1 MSSER
6 AIIDIGSNTLRLVI
20 FDGPRRAPVVVHNEK
35 VTARLGKGVADGGQL
50 TGKAMGVALRA
61 LRRYAGLLELRG
73 VFDVQTVATAAVRDA
88 ANGGQFLDAVRE
100 TGLSPRLLSGEE
112 EALTSAAGI
121 VGAFPGAKGV
131 VADLGGGSLELVHVA
146 GAVCERGASLPFG
159 TLWLPQLRAEGADRF
174 ARRVRKA
181 LVATEWHCTEGEAL
195 YLVGGSHRALGR
207 LAMRQADWPLDDPH
221 GFELATEAMQHVCR
235 SAMRGGVPTSLPG
248 VSASRLAVLPDTA
261 ALLSVLLREIR
272 PSSVVFSAWGLREGL
287 LYLSLDEADKARD
300 PLTAGVSA
308 FVESLGSAP
317 ETGTAVAR
325 WIGQAPPA
333 ASPAAEQLRR
343 AAAMLILAAQRIEPN
358 LRAAHALDWALHK
371 RWIGLGEKGRAMIAA
386 SVTGNAGRDDWPAEL
401 GRLAAQEDLRTAHA
415 WGLAIRLCRR
425 FSALSPAVLAQSALT
440 AEGGKLVLSHHPA
453 LAPLVNEGTEKDLR
467 TLAEHLG
474 LEPCLQPDPDRT
486 GPGGETAP

>member
-1 MSSER
+1 MSNER

-20 FDGPRRAPVVVHNEK
+20 FDGPRRAPDVVHNEK

-50 TGKAMGVALRA
+50 TGKAMDVALRA

-73 VFDVQTVATAAVRDA
+73 IPDVKTVATAAVRDA

-159 TLWLPQLRAEGADRF
+159 TLWLPQMRAEGPDRF

-195 YLVGGSHRALGR
+195 YLVGGSHRALAR
-207 LAMRQADWPLDDPH
+207 LAMHQLDWPLDDPH
-221 GFELATEAMQHVCR
+221 GLELATEAVQHVCR
-235 SAMRGGVPTSLPG
+235 SAMRGGVPALLAG
-248 VSASRLAVLPDTA
+248 VSASRLAALPDTA
-261 ALLSVLLREIR
+261 ALLSVLLREVR
-272 PSSVVFSAWGLREGL
+272 PASVIFSAWGLREGL
-287 LYLSLDEADKARD
+287 LYLTLDEAEKARD
-300 PLTAGVSA
+300 PLIEGVGA
-308 FVESLGSAP
+308 FVASLGSAP
-317 ETGTAVAR
+317 ETGETVAR
-325 WIGQAPPA
+325 WI
-333 ASPAAEQLRR
+333 ASPFAATTGENRALRLT
-343 AAAMLILAAQRIEPN
+343 ATMLILAAQHIEPN

-371 RWIGLGEKGRAMIAA
+371 RWIGIDEKGRAMIAA
-386 SVTGNAGRDDWPAEL
+386 SVAGNTGRGDWPPEL
-401 GRLAAQEDLRTAHA
+401 ARLASQEDLHTAHG

-425 FSALSPAVLAQSALT
+425 FSALSPAVLSRSALG
-440 AEGGKLVLSHHPA
+440 AGEGKLVLSFDPS
-453 LAPLVNEGTEKDLR
+453 LAPLVNDGTERDLR

-474 LEPCLQPDPDRT
+474 LGPYLQPDPDRA
-486 GPGGETAP
+486 GQGGETAP